1 MRIKQENQ
9 DDLSKEEYFK
19 NEQKTALFLSFEKEN
34 LEIINLLL
42 SYQGINVN
50 IKSSEAFNC
59 KYENQLFNVE
69 EAEELGILGGF
80 FIE

>member
-1 MRIKQENQ
+1 MNK
-9 DDLSKEEYFK
+9 
-19 NEQKTALFLSFEKEN
+19 KTALFLSFEKEN

-59 KYENQLFNVE
+59 KYEYQLFNVE
-69 EAEELGILGGF
+69 EAEELGILGVF
-80 FIE
+80 L